1 LGSVKTIK
9 VDLRLV
15 AATNRDLA
23 KSVLDREFRSDL
35 FYRLNV
41 FPIRLPSLRE
51 RREDISILVRHFV
64 GKFAIKMNRVIENIP
79 GDTMMAIVNYSW
91 PGNVRE
97 LENFVERSVILTEG
111 TVLWA
116 PLAEL
121 HAESSIS
128 GSLSL
133 EYSEREHIIRILRE
147 TGGLISGPSGAAQRL
162 GLKRTTLQSK
172 IERLAI
178 TPGDYSDPES

>member
-1 LGSVKTIK
+1 
-9 VDLRLV
+9 
-15 AATNRDLA
+15 
-23 KSVLDREFRSDL
+23 
-35 FYRLNV
+35 
-41 FPIRLPSLRE
+41 
-51 RREDISILVRHFV
+51 
-64 GKFAIKMNRVIENIP
+64 
-79 GDTMMAIVNYSW
+79 MMAIVNYSW

>member
-1 LGSVKTIK
+1 
-9 VDLRLV
+9 
-15 AATNRDLA
+15 
-23 KSVLDREFRSDL
+23 VLDREFRSDL